1 MKKLNCI
8 YSFIC
13 STQSCSYSILISDFK
28 IGQLRTS
35 DDVERGRG
43 PGSRLP
49 AHAHFGVSSVLRCV
63 VAGDGVYSRI
73 FA

>member
-1 MKKLNCI
+1 MTSRFLDG
-8 YSFIC
+8 FL
-13 STQSCSYSILISDFK
+13 TFGPRSIGISDFK
-28 IGQLRTS
+28 IGQLRTT